1 MGYTDL
7 RDWIEAV
14 DELGELKRLSGAS
27 WDLELGAITEI
38 SARELGN
45 QYSLLFDDIPGYPS
59 GYRVMTNR
67 LGSLKRM
74 ALTLGFPTDL
84 DEWSFIERWR
94 QVVSKHQPI
103 PPREVATAPVLQ
115 NIVRDGDID
124 LLKFPVPRW
133 HELDG
138 GRFIGTADCII
149 TRDREDNWINVG
161 TYRVQVIDHDR
172 VSLYT
177 AAGSHGKIQI
187 QKYLSRGEPCPVA
200 MVFGQD
206 PLMFMVAG
214 TRAPTGLSE
223 YDYAGGFR
231 GTPLE
236 ILNAPYTGLP
246 IPASAEIAVEGQIM
260 PGEEANEGPFGE
272 FTGYYAG
279 GERPEPV
286 VRLRTLMYRDDP
298 IITGALP
305 ARPPTDSTYWQRLM
319 RPALIWSQME
329 QAGVPDVRGV
339 WTHHP
344 GATFFIVVAIKQRY
358 AGHAKQAA
366 LVASQCRSAAEM
378 GKWVVVVDDD
388 IDVRSIEDVL
398 WAMSTRCDPARDVEI
413 IHDTWSQRL
422 DPMQHDN
429 LSSKVIVN
437 ACKPFSR
444 LETFPKTAEVSPE
457 LRRQTLAKWATILQ
471 DGGRQNRGAAVSVP
485 AGRA

>member
-1 MGYTDL
+1 
-7 RDWIEAV
+7 
-14 DELGELKRLSGAS
+14 
-27 WDLELGAITEI
+27 
-38 SARELGN
+38 
-45 QYSLLFDDIPGYPS
+45 
-59 GYRVMTNR
+59 
-67 LGSLKRM
+67 
-74 ALTLGFPTDL
+74 
-84 DEWSFIERWR
+84 
-94 QVVSKHQPI
+94 
-103 PPREVATAPVLQ
+103 
-115 NIVRDGDID
+115 
-124 LLKFPVPRW
+124 
-133 HELDG
+133 
-138 GRFIGTADCII
+138 
-149 TRDREDNWINVG
+149 
-161 TYRVQVIDHDR
+161 
-172 VSLYT
+172 
-177 AAGSHGKIQI
+177 
-187 QKYLSRGEPCPVA
+187 

-319 RPALIWSQME
+319 RPALIWTQME